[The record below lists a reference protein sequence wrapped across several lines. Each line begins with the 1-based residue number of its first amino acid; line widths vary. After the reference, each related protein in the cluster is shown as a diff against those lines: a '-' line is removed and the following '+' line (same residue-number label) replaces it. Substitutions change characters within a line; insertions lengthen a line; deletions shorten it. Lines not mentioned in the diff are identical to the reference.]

1 MIFTPSNVDDIRR
14 YYEKTYCKLK
24 EFGDRLFFFE
34 AVNCNEDGWQIVLKD
49 SNNDYVTISLEEEA
63 PYNMDF
69 ALPHKAM
76 FPFKN
81 TVFML
86 QRIPARQYKRGICPD
101 NTQIIDIFSNKPVI
115 LEFKKLEMFI
125 NKPGYV
131 SLNEALYGKT
141 GSTVVGVAMGPR
153 LAFNKVMQVAYVDCT
168 PVAQFSRTT
177 NKMGPIEGGSAALYE
192 LFKPELMSVLDVHYE
207 KQPEFR

>member
-1 MIFTPSNVDDIRR
+1 MTGVQTCALPICFP
-14 YYEKTYCKLK
+14 
-24 EFGDRLFFFE
+24 
-34 AVNCNEDGWQIVLKD
+34 
-49 SNNDYVTISLEEEA
+49 VTITIL
-63 PYNMDF
+63 
-69 ALPHKAM
+69 
-76 FPFKN
+76 FPSHDKN

-101 NTQIIDIFSNKPVI
+101 NTQIIDIFSNKPVV

-153 LAFNKVMQVAYVDCT
+153 LAFNKALQVAYVDCT
-168 PVAQFSRTT
+168 PVAQFYRSD
-177 NKMGPIEGGSAALYE
+177 NKIGPLGLGNSALYE
-192 LFKPELMSVLDVHYE
+192 LFKPELQSALDVHYE
-207 KQPEFR
+207 KQPEFM